1 MLHGLLCHVPALWS
15 PDCSL
20 PGILGILFSRWW
32 ISHLSQSSETY
43 SLTPPLPDGG
53 RSGAHHV
60 YTSGTTQRYR
70 CKTLTRTLL
79 GGLTQC
85 TICGSLLQEK
95 LPIHSPQMCMCYQW
109 EKGAPAAIK
118 LLIAEHGDSS
128 ETERPSNAYGVV
140 LTLPLPIQNTCTVR
154 RNC

>member
-1 MLHGLLCHVPALWS
+1 MPRSCIVESGLFPSGYSWNIVLSLVDFPPS
-15 PDCSL
+15 PIIRNIFID
-20 PGILGILFSRWW
+20 P
-32 ISHLSQSSETY
+32 
-43 SLTPPLPDGG
+43 PPLPDGG